1 VFEIVPAVDLK
12 GGRCVRLRQG
22 RADAETVFS
31 DDPVAVARRWQDSR
45 ARRLHVVD
53 LDGAFAG
60 RPSQTELVR
69 AMIAAVRIP
78 VQVGGGLREIG
89 HVEAVLE
96 AGARWAI
103 VSTRAALDPAFLGQ
117 VCERFGEQV
126 IVGIDASDGRVAVDG
141 WTRVLDLDAIAL
153 ARDAA
158 AAGAAGIIYTDIARD
173 GTQNGPNLWSTEAVA
188 KAAGIDVFASGGVG
202 SLDDIRQ
209 LATVPEAAM
218 LCKRLIPCL
227 DVKDGRVVKGVRFV
241 ELRDAGDPVAAA
253 LAYDA
258 QGADELV
265 FLDITASH
273 EGRATMLDVVRR
285 TAEGIYM
292 PLTVGGGIRSLEDIR
307 TLLRAGADKVSL
319 NTAALERPAL
329 VTEAARAFGSQCIVV
344 AIDAKSVNRHWEVF
358 THGGRRPA
366 GRDAV
371 EWAREVERLGAGEIL
386 LTSMDRDGTGDG
398 YDIALTRAVAEAVS
412 VPVIASGGVGCL
424 EHLREGL
431 VEGRADAA
439 LVATLFHFG
448 QHTVPEAKRYL
459 HARGVPVRLGP

>member
-1 VFEIVPAVDLK
+1 MFEIVPAVDLK

-31 DDPVAVARRWQDSR
+31 DDPVAMARRWQDSR

-78 VQVGGGLREIG
+78 VQVGGGLREIA
-89 HVEAVLE
+89 HVEMVLE

-103 VSTRAALDPAFLGQ
+103 VGTRAALDPAFLGQ

-158 AAGAAGIIYTDIARD
+158 AAGAAAIIYTDIARD

-209 LATVPEAAM
+209 LATVPDLAGV
-218 LCKRLIPCL
+218 I
-227 DVKDGRVVKGVRFV
+227 VGRALYSGAVDLG
-241 ELRDAGDPVAAA
+241 AA
-253 LAYDA
+253 LAA
-258 QGADELV
+258 
-265 FLDITASH
+265 
-273 EGRATMLDVVRR
+273 VR
-285 TAEGIYM
+285 
-292 PLTVGGGIRSLEDIR
+292 
-307 TLLRAGADKVSL
+307 
-319 NTAALERPAL
+319 
-329 VTEAARAFGSQCIVV
+329 
-344 AIDAKSVNRHWEVF
+344 
-358 THGGRRPA
+358 
-366 GRDAV
+366 
-371 EWAREVERLGAGEIL
+371 
-386 LTSMDRDGTGDG
+386 
-398 YDIALTRAVAEAVS
+398 
-412 VPVIASGGVGCL
+412 
-424 EHLREGL
+424 
-431 VEGRADAA
+431 
-439 LVATLFHFG
+439 
-448 QHTVPEAKRYL
+448 
-459 HARGVPVRLGP
+459 

>member
-1 VFEIVPAVDLK
+1 M
-12 GGRCVRLRQG
+12 RLRQG

-78 VQVGGGLREIG
+78 VQVGGGLREIA

-103 VSTRAALDPAFLGQ
+103 VGTRAALDPAFLGQ

-209 LATVPEAAM
+209 LATVPELAGV
-218 LCKRLIPCL
+218 I
-227 DVKDGRVVKGVRFV
+227 VGRALYSGAVDLG
-241 ELRDAGDPVAAA
+241 AA
-253 LAYDA
+253 LAA
-258 QGADELV
+258 
-265 FLDITASH
+265 
-273 EGRATMLDVVRR
+273 VR
-285 TAEGIYM
+285 
-292 PLTVGGGIRSLEDIR
+292 
-307 TLLRAGADKVSL
+307 
-319 NTAALERPAL
+319 
-329 VTEAARAFGSQCIVV
+329 
-344 AIDAKSVNRHWEVF
+344 
-358 THGGRRPA
+358 
-366 GRDAV
+366 
-371 EWAREVERLGAGEIL
+371 
-386 LTSMDRDGTGDG
+386 
-398 YDIALTRAVAEAVS
+398 
-412 VPVIASGGVGCL
+412 
-424 EHLREGL
+424 
-431 VEGRADAA
+431 
-439 LVATLFHFG
+439 
-448 QHTVPEAKRYL
+448 
-459 HARGVPVRLGP
+459 